1 MSRHRGRRAILL
13 AALLLALTG
22 LAGYVWIRTPY
33 RGYPGPSATV
43 EFPIG
48 TSTREIFRELA
59 HGGIVRNPWMAEA
72 YYRIFYR
79 NEALRAGEYAFS
91 GPQPIDRVISTIV
104 SGEVVRHAVVVP
116 EGLSNEESFS
126 LFLQQ
131 RIGTEQ
137 GFRRA
142 AAEEVRLLQWPG
154 ASATDLEGF
163 LFPDTYVVTRST
175 PTREIVTRMLENFE
189 RHFTPEMQ
197 KKAETLGLTVREAV
211 TVASLVEKET
221 GLPSER
227 PHVAAVYL
235 NRLKIGMRLQC
246 DPTVIYALE
255 KAGSWT
261 GRLRRADLD
270 FDSPYNTYLNAG
282 LPPGPICNPGQASLR
297 AAVEPLGSEDLYF
310 VARGDGGH
318 YFSRTY
324 ADHLLMIGRSRANA
338 ASVEDKPP
346 PPNPSPR

>member
-1 MSRHRGRRAILL
+1 LSRHRARR
-13 AALLLALTG
+13 ALLLFVLLLCLAA
-22 LAGYVWIRTPY
+22 LAGYVWIRAPFRAYT
-33 RGYPGPSATV
+33 GPSATV

-48 TSTREIFRELA
+48 TSTREIFRQLA
-59 HGGIVRNPWMAEA
+59 HAGILRNATAGEI
-72 YYRIFYR
+72 YYRLFYR
-79 NEALRAGEYAFS
+79 NESLRAGEYAFS
-91 GPQPIDRVISTIV
+91 GPQTIDRVISTIV
-104 SGEVVRHAVVVP
+104 SGEVVRHAIVVP
-116 EGLSNEESFS
+116 EGLNDEESFA

-131 RIGTEQ
+131 RIGSAL

-142 AAEEVRLLQWPG
+142 SSEEVRLLPWGGSP
-154 ASATDLEGF
+154 TPDLEGF

-189 RHFTPEMQ
+189 RHFSPEMQ
-197 KKAETLGLTVREAV
+197 RKAEALGLSVRQAV

-221 GLPSER
+221 SLRSER

-235 NRLKIGMRLQC
+235 NRLRIGMRLQC

-255 KAGSWT
+255 KAGLWA
-261 GRLRRADLD
+261 GRLRRSDLE
-270 FDSPYNTYLNAG
+270 FDSPYNTYLNSG

-297 AAVEPLGSEDLYF
+297 AAVEPLASEDLYF

-324 ADHLLMIGRSRANA
+324 ADHLIMIGKSRQNEE
-338 ASVEDKPP
+338 SH
-346 PPNPSPR
+346 